1 MANFMPVMVFMEQR
15 GRGWMIVRKEMRA
28 FNRPEPE
35 LMQDERNEFVE
46 VTVSPGPD
54 RQRDAD
60 LVEMSSP
67 VICDDFVNGA
77 PTNRPDGSGAILFQ
91 LTRPRGGE
99 GACRRR
105 CAFTPRF

>member
-46 VTVSPGPD
+46 VTVSD
-54 RQRDAD
+54 
-60 LVEMSSP
+60 
-67 VICDDFVNGA
+67 
-77 PTNRPDGSGAILFQ
+77 
-91 LTRPRGGE
+91 
-99 GACRRR
+99 
-105 CAFTPRF
+105 